1 MLGQANTW
9 AGYRGCQGSD
19 PGGAAFG
26 AGESGNATGF
36 ADGSRAAGAG
46 GWESGRCIVGKAEAR
61 DGSWEI
67 VVADLTID
75 IQMPVGPA
83 NKIQSDIFV
92 DVSFDASGI
101 FTNFSNRLDLSKVG
115 CESIKL
121 LITIELYSFI
131 KPTKEQTVQWIWSWN
146 VKVSDRVWHIKN
158 PAASRRGM
166 DSQNLHRITLTPRG
180 VGNLPVTGLK
190 NWCIDKPNRLRLGY

>member
-1 MLGQANTW
+1 M
-9 AGYRGCQGSD
+9 
-19 PGGAAFG
+19 
-26 AGESGNATGF
+26 
-36 ADGSRAAGAG
+36 
-46 GWESGRCIVGKAEAR
+46 
-61 DGSWEI
+61 
-67 VVADLTID
+67 ADLTID

-131 KPTKEQTVQWIWSWN
+131 KPTKEQTVQWI
-146 VKVSDRVWHIKN
+146 
-158 PAASRRGM
+158 
-166 DSQNLHRITLTPRG
+166 
-180 VGNLPVTGLK
+180 
-190 NWCIDKPNRLRLGY
+190 